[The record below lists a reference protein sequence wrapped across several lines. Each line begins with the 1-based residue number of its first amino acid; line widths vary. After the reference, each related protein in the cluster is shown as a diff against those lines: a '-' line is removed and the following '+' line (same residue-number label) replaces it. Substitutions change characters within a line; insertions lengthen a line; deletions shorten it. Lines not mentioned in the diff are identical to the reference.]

1 MPESINLVYET
12 LDERNTYEPGE
23 LYFNDWE
30 IEGELGG
37 GSYGTVYRLRKTDY
51 GIALESAMKVIR
63 IPSDANEQRAL
74 LEAGMSEGELTAMNA
89 RRVEDAAREIR
100 TMVELRGHPNVVR
113 CEDFR
118 VFKYQ
123 DADLWDILIRMELLK
138 PLTEVVK
145 ARGATAELAVSVG
158 IAVARALEACEARH
172 LLHRDIKP
180 GNIFADENPYDGSV
194 AYKLGDF
201 GMSRVSLG
209 GTTAMTQKGTE
220 LYMAPEVMVKDRYD
234 SRADLYSLGL
244 VLYQLANNNRLPFFP
259 QEGEA
264 ASLTATGSATMKR
277 LMNTPLP
284 APANADE
291 RLAAI
296 ILKVCAYEPDER
308 YATAKELREA
318 LEGYQRSAPAAG
330 ATAVAS
336 EDYLAVKRELEA
348 VKREQAEMKRE
359 AQELRREVVELK
371 EALAPL
377 QWREA
382 GFAAKEEAERKA
394 REEAAGTA
402 REAERKA
409 EVKANRRVKEAARKI
424 TDEIPESWEEIIAAI
439 HNGTAKKRYAVGA
452 WKPLDM
458 GKFGTINMQLAGFDL
473 DERADGKGKAATTWI
488 ARELL
493 PEKRRM
499 NPELSGKSGQRKKS
513 TGSIGGWEYCEMRAY
528 LQYTVFPMLPSAV
541 QDDLTSVK
549 KQQES
554 YNTAGNEFVQT
565 TEDRIWIPSYKEV
578 FGSDS
583 LYVTLFQNDK
593 DKRRKADSSGSTAD
607 WWLRSANGN
616 YGFGAAGSNGFYHF
630 EGAYSSGGVV
640 FGFCI

>member
-1 MPESINLVYET
+1 MPENVKLEFEE
-12 LDERNTYEPGE
+12 LDERNLYEPGE

-30 IEGELGG
+30 IEETIGG

-63 IPSDANEQRAL
+63 IPGDANEQRAL
-74 LEAGMSEGELTAMNA
+74 LEAGMSRSELTSLNA

-180 GNIFADENPYDGSV
+180 GNIFVDENPYDGSV

-201 GMSRVSLG
+201 GTSRASLG

-220 LYMAPEVMVKDRYD
+220 LYMAPEVMVKDHYD

-264 ASLTATGSATMKR
+264 SILAATGSATMKR

-284 APANADE
+284 APVHADE
-291 RLAAI
+291 KLTEI
-296 ILKVCAYEPDER
+296 ILKVCAYEPDDR

-318 LEGYQRSAPAAG
+318 LEAYRKNIPQSATAPA
-330 ATAVAS
+330 TILP
-336 EDYLAVKRELEA
+336 EDYWQLRRDVAALKREVAEIREELA
-348 VKREQAEMKRE
+348 SLKRQD
-359 AQELRREVVELK
+359 
-371 EALAPL
+371 
-377 QWREA
+377 A
-382 GFAAKEEAERKA
+382 GNANGEEAEQKA
-394 REEAAGTA
+394 QPA
-402 REAERKA
+402 AERKA
-409 EVKANRRVKEAARKI
+409 EEAARQGAAA
-424 TDEIPESWEEIIAAI
+424 DEIPDSWEEIIAAVQS
-439 HNGTAKKRYAVGA
+439 GTAKERYAVGA
-452 WKPLDM
+452 WKPLDL
-458 GKFGTINMQLAGFDL
+458 GALGRVDMQLAGFDL
-473 DERADGKGKAATTWI
+473 DERADGGGMAATTWI

-499 NPELSGKSGQRKKS
+499 NPERAGEPGRFRIG
-513 TGSIGGWEYCEMRAY
+513 TGAIGGWEHCELRDY
-528 LQYTVFPMLPSAV
+528 LLRTVLPAV
-541 QDDLTSVK
+541 PAAVRSGLVNVK

-554 YNTAGNEFVQT
+554 YDVEEEATDQMTRDVL
-565 TEDRIWIPSYKEV
+565 WIPSYKEV
-578 FGSDS
+578 FGRDS
-583 LYVTLFQNDK
+583 LYAALFRDEGIERARARN
-593 DKRRKADSSGSTAD
+593 ADPTASW
-607 WWLRSANGN
+607 WWLRSASLGHNFRSVDGR
-616 YGFGAAGSNGFYHF
+616 GGIAGEFAYH
-630 EGAYSSGGVV
+630 AGGVV
-640 FGFCI
+640 LGFCI